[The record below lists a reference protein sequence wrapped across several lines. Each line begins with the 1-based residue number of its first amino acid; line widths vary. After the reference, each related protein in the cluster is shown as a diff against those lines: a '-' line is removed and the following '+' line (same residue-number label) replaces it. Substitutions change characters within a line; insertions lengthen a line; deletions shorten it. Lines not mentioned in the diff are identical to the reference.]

1 MHEHNGPT
9 HASHIHVNCFKCGH
23 DHIHFEFAN
32 MVMTF
37 NIPQFLAI
45 SEMMVKVRQEVL
57 AEVAKSA
64 GASEEMEQQAAK
76 FLM

>member
-1 MHEHNGPT
+1 MHEHKEPIHEIQI
-9 HASHIHVNCFKCGH
+9 HANCFKCGH

-45 SEMMVKVRQEVL
+45 SEMIGRVRLEVL
-57 AEVAKSA
+57 AE
-64 GASEEMEQQAAK
+64 AAK
-76 FLM
+76 RGAIEEVEKKIAEFLM

>member
-1 MHEHNGPT
+1 MHEHNGPMQGLQI
-9 HASHIHVNCFKCGH
+9 HANCFKCGH

-57 AEVAKSA
+57 AEAAKRA
-64 GASEEMEQQAAK
+64 GTSEEMEQQAAK